1 MIGKTNIGVENL
13 SALLTTQSNLITN
26 ITDVLNTKCASD
38 NGKYVWEKWS
48 ISGTTKLEFIEYVV
62 SDNNAE
68 YPADGI
74 KDGYYYKFIITQ
86 AYSWANATDAMIV
99 SMIAAADVGEL
110 DLSQYWA
117 VGDERTVHLS
127 AMSATGVGESHA
139 EQDVKFVIL
148 NKGGKILSNGK
159 ECNFIVGLKN
169 TLKESGYMNPSNTN
183 EGSWNGCARRTWC
196 NNTFKNSIPT
206 TLLPIF
212 KQHINKTATRYND
225 SSLTDSTDWF
235 AFAAEFEVFGSITY
249 SSIFEGQGSLSQFE
263 YYKTSANRV
272 KTYGEGVDNKIW
284 WWERSLTRDSSAGFC
299 VVTDYSGAY
308 NYSASNIGGLAP
320 FGCI

>member
-1 MIGKTNIGVENL
+1 MIGKTNIGVEDL

-74 KDGYYYKFIITQ
+74 KDGYYYKFIINQ
-86 AYSWANATDAMIV
+86 AYSWANATDAVIV
-99 SMIAAADVGEL
+99 SMVAAADAGEI

-127 AMSATGVGESHA
+127 AMSATGVGESHI
-139 EQDVKFVIL
+139 EQDVKLVIL
-148 NKGGKILSNGK
+148 NKGGKALLNGK

-169 TLKESGYMNPSNTN
+169 VLKEFGYMNSSNTN
-183 EGSWNGCARRTWC
+183 SGSWNSCARRTWC

-212 KQHINKTATRYND
+212 KQHVNKTATEYNI

-235 AFAAEFEVFGSITY
+235 ALAAEIEVFGSRTY
-249 SSIFEGQGSLSQFE
+249 SPNVEANGSLSQFE
-263 YYKTSANRV
+263 YYKTAANRI
-272 KTYGEGVDNKIW
+272 KTFGEGGENTY
-284 WWERSLTRDSSAGFC
+284 WWERSPYYANSYSFCYVNGSNTANFGYAHSA
-299 VVTDYSGAY
+299 
-308 NYSASNIGGLAP
+308 NGLAP